1 MTVLWLYI
9 IRSDIFSCSLANW
22 LILLAK
28 GMTVPS
34 IYITFKRIRIYF
46 TQGDF
51 QRGVEIALPFQL
63 KVATIANRPLS
74 SRFGHNLNSKF
85 YRGTCFR
92 HSYLTNSI
100 RLHKSST
107 QKNIGSFLHSKD
119 VVVRRLVDL
128 AIVDWTMPH
137 ESEAQVVTL
146 LCGLPLDVLAP

>member
-1 MTVLWLYI
+1 MTILWLCI
-9 IRSDIFSCSLANW
+9 IRSDIFSCSLANR

-28 GMTVPS
+28 GMTVQV
-34 IYITFKRIRIYF
+34 YILHLNVIRIYF

-51 QRGVEIALPFQL
+51 QRSVEIALPFQL

-74 SRFGHNLNSKF
+74 SRSGHNLNSKF
-85 YRGTCFR
+85 YRGTRFR

-100 RLHKSST
+100 RFHKSST
-107 QKNIGSFLHSKD
+107 QKNIGSFRHSKD

-137 ESEAQVVTL
+137 ESEAQVVPL